1 MFARLAPRA
10 RCNHIVQMWSR
21 EKWRTFFDLPKVEWS
36 LFALGVLLILGG
48 IALSPLPGPGGIFL
62 IAPGLALV
70 LKSSMWAKR
79 HYVRVKRWQPR
90 AGRWLD
96 WSLRRKSAARRE
108 KLRKEKKEQSAPI
121 IDPASGN

>member
-1 MFARLAPRA
+1 
-10 RCNHIVQMWSR
+10 MWSR
-21 EKWRTFFDLPKVEWS
+21 EKWKKFFDLPRVEWS
-36 LFALGVLLILGG
+36 LFGLGLLLIIGG
-48 IALSPLPGPGGIFL
+48 LMLAPLPGPGGIFL

-79 HYVRVKRWQPR
+79 YYVRVKRWQPR

-108 KLRKEKKEQSAPI
+108 ALRQAGKEAAATRVESTG
-121 IDPASGN
+121 GN